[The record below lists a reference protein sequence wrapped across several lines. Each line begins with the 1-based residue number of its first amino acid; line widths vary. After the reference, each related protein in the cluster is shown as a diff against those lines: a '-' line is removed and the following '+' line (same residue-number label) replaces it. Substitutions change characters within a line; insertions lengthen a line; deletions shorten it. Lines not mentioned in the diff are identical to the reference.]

1 MNIRMNILL
10 CFLWLFSA
18 TLSAQ
23 QVKIVKGHVC
33 VLSEDSIERSL
44 PYASVVVL
52 EGKDSAFVKGMAS
65 DANGSFKLEFIP
77 QKRMEYL
84 LRISYIGMS
93 TIFRKLDPHMMDI
106 DCGHI
111 LMESGIKL
119 AEVLVTAPVKEID
132 MVGDTTVIN
141 ADAYRTPEGS
151 NLEELVRKI
160 PGLEYDDRSKS
171 LSYNGL
177 VISEINVNG
186 EAFFSGNHVLALEN
200 LPADLISRI
209 KVYDKRSEM
218 EKFTGVR
225 TVDENY
231 VLDLQ
236 TKKELNGTLITSVAV
251 GKRNKKKKEAEL
263 ISNFFKADGENLS
276 VIAKSG
282 NRDITT
288 ENKKNRQDN
297 IAVNFLKKFGETVH
311 INGNIMYNNAI
322 NGINGTSYYEQY
334 LMTGNR
340 YRYATDNGYHTN
352 RMISAMLSVRWN
364 IDKKTLLNISG
375 SFNALKGINDDSN
388 RQATYNAD
396 PKLDVTSPFNRDASE
411 QIEDSIR
418 VNDICM
424 TSRSSSINRLY
435 SIGADITRRLNAKGT
450 SLGLTV
456 QYSEERGNNKAFSL
470 SSTTYYQL
478 QNVKGNDSILYRNQY
493 QESPNRN
500 RTIKLGLI
508 LTQILRKN
516 LRAQLS
522 YIFKL
527 DNQSRDR
534 NTYVLS
540 PVIDG
545 EEHTPTG
552 NFPKGYEVEYTDSLS
567 NKSRS
572 HTMAH
577 GVSLNLNYTD
587 KTWEIT
593 TGLSVTPKRQT
604 LDQKTGWTQADTLR
618 YSVNYHPTLTILWR
632 KRKTWVQ
639 LSYEGNTQQPGL
651 AELLTLTDNSDP
663 LNIIRGNPDL
673 KSSYTQKVR
682 FEVRDTKTGLSGDVN
697 WTSMLNNVTRA
708 VIYDS
713 QTGGIESRPVNV
725 NGNWNIKAAMR
736 YQKRINHYFNL
747 SARTGT
753 SFIQSVSLVNDG
765 QREQPERSVTHNRL
779 YNAGL
784 RVGYQPKWGGFDLSG
799 DWRFRHSTNLLRETN
814 NYIRDYSFGLTAY
827 AVFPGNIRLK
837 SETTHTFRNG
847 TNINRSED
855 NEVVWNLH
863 LSWSFL
869 KYKKAEFS
877 VYWADILSQKK
888 SYSRNVTSHGLSE
901 RYTQQIGSYFIVSFK
916 YRFNR
921 QL

>member
-1 MNIRMNILL
+1 M
-10 CFLWLFSA
+10 
-18 TLSAQ
+18 
-23 QVKIVKGHVC
+23 
-33 VLSEDSIERSL
+33 
-44 PYASVVVL
+44 
-52 EGKDSAFVKGMAS
+52 
-65 DANGSFKLEFIP
+65 
-77 QKRMEYL
+77 
-84 LRISYIGMS
+84 
-93 TIFRKLDPHMMDI
+93 
-106 DCGHI
+106 
-111 LMESGIKL
+111 
-119 AEVLVTAPVKEID
+119 
-132 MVGDTTVIN
+132 
-141 ADAYRTPEGS
+141 
-151 NLEELVRKI
+151 
-160 PGLEYDDRSKS
+160 
-171 LSYNGL
+171 
-177 VISEINVNG
+177 
-186 EAFFSGNHVLALEN
+186 
-200 LPADLISRI
+200 
-209 KVYDKRSEM
+209 
-218 EKFTGVR
+218 
-225 TVDENY
+225 
-231 VLDLQ
+231 
-236 TKKELNGTLITSVAV
+236 
-251 GKRNKKKKEAEL
+251 
-263 ISNFFKADGENLS
+263 
-276 VIAKSG
+276 
-282 NRDITT
+282 
-288 ENKKNRQDN
+288 
-297 IAVNFLKKFGETVH
+297 
-311 INGNIMYNNAI
+311 
-322 NGINGTSYYEQY
+322 
-334 LMTGNR
+334 
-340 YRYATDNGYHTN
+340 
-352 RMISAMLSVRWN
+352 
-364 IDKKTLLNISG
+364 LNISG
-375 SFNALKGINDDSN
+375 SFNALRGINDDSN

-540 PVIDG
+540 PVVDG

-682 FEVRDTKTGLSGDVN
+682 LEVRDTKTGLSGDVN

>member
-132 MVGDTTVIN
+132 MAGDTTVIN

-200 LPADLISRI
+200 LPANLISRI

-236 TKKELNGTLITSVAV
+236 TKKELNGTLITLVAV
-251 GKRNKKKKEAEL
+251 GKGNKKKKEAEL

-604 LDQKTGWTQADTLR
+604 LGQKTGWTQADTLR

-725 NGNWNIKAAMR
+725 NGNWNIKAVMR

>member
-132 MVGDTTVIN
+132 MAGDTTVIN

-200 LPADLISRI
+200 LPANLISRI

-225 TVDENY
+225 TVDENF

-236 TKKELNGTLITSVAV
+236 TKKELNGTLITLVAV
-251 GKRNKKKKEAEL
+251 GKGNKKKKEAEL

-340 YRYATDNGYHTN
+340 YRYATDKGYHTN

-508 LTQILRKN
+508 LTQILRNN

-618 YSVNYHPTLTILWR
+618 YSVNYHPTLTILWC